1 VRALASIHHAFAQH
15 LPEIHAKRLSAVF
28 AVVGALLR
36 CGSVIGAKM
45 GRSIA
50 IGTTHKHGIKRIDRL
65 LGNHRLQP
73 ELEKLYAALAALLLR
88 GEKRPVVLVDWTE
101 VGSNKCAAITAAL
114 ALHGRAVTIFA
125 QVYSIH
131 ALNSHTAHTRFMRG
145 LARVLGPEVRPII
158 VADAG
163 FHAPFMKLVLSHGW
177 DYVCR
182 VRGRIFVGA
191 QDASWGMTAKAFY
204 AQARRTPLDVPNGL
218 LGQTRGV
225 FATRLVLA
233 DLRSARAKKPPKLRG
248 RRIYTVR
255 AVKRA
260 HEPWLLATSLRQ
272 DSAERVLSLYG
283 LRMQIEAS
291 YRDMKSARLG
301 WGLEHA
307 QTRTASRLAVQVALA
322 AIAAGVVILAGLA
335 AERQGI
341 ERYFQANTVRTR
353 RVLSLAA
360 LGRMALN
367 DERFACRLKLGHAL
381 RDLRVILA
389 LLASPEWGDS

>member
-1 VRALASIHHAFAQH
+1 
-15 LPEIHAKRLSAVF
+15 
-28 AVVGALLR
+28 
-36 CGSVIGAKM
+36 
-45 GRSIA
+45 
-50 IGTTHKHGIKRIDRL
+50 
-65 LGNHRLQP
+65 
-73 ELEKLYAALAALLLR
+73 
-88 GEKRPVVLVDWTE
+88 
-101 VGSNKCAAITAAL
+101 
-114 ALHGRAVTIFA
+114 
-125 QVYSIH
+125 
-131 ALNSHTAHTRFMRG
+131 
-145 LARVLGPEVRPII
+145 
-158 VADAG
+158 
-163 FHAPFMKLVLSHGW
+163 
-177 DYVCR
+177 
-182 VRGRIFVGA
+182 
-191 QDASWGMTAKAFY
+191 
-204 AQARRTPLDVPNGL
+204 
-218 LGQTRGV
+218 
-225 FATRLVLA
+225 A